1 MKISGIKIISFS
13 LAVALCF
20 TLSGCGETE
29 GRSDL
34 GLIIADLS
42 TSYLDDDT
50 PEETT
55 SLSEEV
61 TDASEETT
69 AEQLVFSAVTGKITD
84 LSETDIYITADIEEK
99 VMKYSYDGETSVYG
113 AETLQIGQ
121 RVTVTYND
129 GYAVAVVVV

>member
-29 GRSDL
+29 EKSDL
-34 GLIIADLS
+34 DLIIADLS

-121 RVTVTYND
+121 RVTVTYNY

>member
-13 LAVALCF
+13 LAVASCF
-20 TLSGCGETE
+20 ALSGCGETE
-29 GRSDL
+29 DKSDL
-34 GLIIADLS
+34 DLIIADLS

-61 TDASEETT
+61 TDASEEATT
-69 AEQLVFSAVTGKITD
+69 EQLVFSAVTGNITD

-129 GYAVAVVVV
+129 GYAVAVVVI